1 MFKQENK
8 NAVRH
13 KRHIRLRSRLSGT
26 AERPRLN
33 VYRSVENIYAQ
44 VIDDVKGVTIAAA
57 NTKQADIAKLV
68 EGKTKVEAAA
78 IVGEAIAKKAIE
90 KGVSEVVFDRGGYIY
105 TGRVAALADGA
116 RKAGLRIGRSD
127 AEAE

>member
-1 MFKQENK
+1 MIKQENK
-8 NAVRH
+8 NAVRQ